1 MGKNMNIFSLAKIT
15 KKEIIMKKFVYM
27 FSEGN
32 ANMRELLGG
41 KGANLAEMKNL
52 GMPVPSGFTI
62 STEACTNYYE
72 NGEKISEEIKSQI
85 LEALSKQ
92 EKESGKIFG
101 DEKNPL
107 LVSVRSGARVSMP
120 GMMDTILN
128 LGLNDKT
135 VEVLAKNSNNSRF
148 AYDCYRR
155 FIQMYGDVAL
165 GVDGDKFEKIIE
177 EVKEKNHI
185 KLDIE
190 LDQEALKEIIV
201 KYKNVIKE
209 TLGYDFPQDPKEQ
222 LFGAVKAVFASWE
235 NPRAVVYRKLN
246 QIPASWGTAV
256 NIQEMV
262 FGNLNEKSGTGV
274 AFSRDP
280 SSGEDKIYGE
290 FMFNAQGEDIVAGI
304 RTPLHI
310 EELANIMPDVYNQF
324 VSYAKALEKHYK
336 DMQDMEFTVENG
348 KLFLL
353 QTRNGKRTAKAALQ
367 IAVDMVNEGLKSK
380 EEALVSLDP
389 RLLDTMLHRQ
399 FDDKALK
406 QAKAVANGL
415 PASPGAACGKLV
427 LNSDDAKIAKE
438 HKVKTVLVRL
448 ETSAKDI
455 EGMTSAEG
463 ILTARGGMTSHAA
476 VVARGLGAP
485 CVVGCEG
492 LVVNEEE
499 KYITLNGQ
507 RVNEGEIISVDGA
520 TGNVYIGEI
529 ATVPAKMSDNFALV
543 MKWAKEIKKIGVRA
557 NADTPLDAQTAVDF
571 GAEGI
576 GLVRTEHMF
585 FKPNKILAIR
595 EMIVAQNLEAREKAL
610 EKLLPMQ
617 MEDFVGIFEAL
628 NGLPCTIRLIDPPLH
643 EFLPKERTDQEIL
656 AKSAGISLEKLQEII
671 KDLAEFNPMMGHR
684 GCRLAVTYP
693 EIARM
698 QTKAILLAAIK
709 VKKEKGIDVKP
720 EIMIPLTC
728 EEKELDYVK
737 NEVEQTAKNVL
748 EEAGINVDYKIGT
761 MIEVPRAAIIADRLA
776 ERAEFFS
783 FGTNDLT
790 QMTFGFS
797 RDDAGKFISDYYSK
811 KLLDYDPFVRVDEKG
826 VGALIKM
833 AVEKGRQV
841 KPNLKIGVCGE
852 QGSNPESVEFFYKNG
867 ISYVSCSPYRI
878 PMAILSGAIATI
890 KNK

>member
-1 MGKNMNIFSLAKIT
+1 MT
-15 KKEIIMKKFVYM
+15 KFVYM
-27 FSEGN
+27 FNEGN
-32 ANMRELLGG
+32 ASLKNLLGG

-52 GMPVPSGFTI
+52 GLPVPSGFTV
-62 STEACTNYYE
+62 STEACQNYYD
-72 NGEKISEEIKSQI
+72 NGEKLSDEIKSQI
-85 LEALSKQ
+85 LEALKKQ
-92 EKESGKIFG
+92 EKESNKKFG
-101 DEKNPL
+101 DSENPL

-128 LGLNDKT
+128 LGLNDVT
-135 VEVLAKNSNNSRF
+135 VESLAKKSNNPRF

-155 FIQMYGDVAL
+155 FIQMYGEVAM
-165 GVDGDKFEKIIE
+165 GVDGEKFEQVIDKTKQKYG
-177 EVKEKNHI
+177 VKQ
-185 KLDIE
+185 DIE
-190 LDQEALKEIIV
+190 LNAGALKEIIDEYKQIV
-201 KYKNVIKE
+201 KQS
-209 TLGYDFPQDPKEQ
+209 LGYDFPQDPLEQ

-235 NPRAVVYRKLN
+235 NERAVVYRKLN
-246 QIPASWGTAV
+246 QIPSSWGTAV

-262 FGNLNEKSGTGV
+262 FGNLNENSGTGV

-310 EELANIMPDVYNQF
+310 EELANIMPEVYSKF
-324 VSYAKALEKHYK
+324 VKYAKILEKHYK

-367 IAVDMVNEGLKSK
+367 IAVDMVNEGLKTK
-380 EEALVSLDP
+380 EEALLSLDP
-389 RLLDTMLHRQ
+389 RLLDTMLHQQ
-399 FDDKALK
+399 FDTEALK
-406 QAKAVANGL
+406 KAKPVASGL

-427 LNSDDAKIAKE
+427 LTSDEAKASKANKI
-438 HKVKTVLVRL
+438 KTVLVRL

-499 KYITLNGQ
+499 GYIVLNGTK
-507 RVNEGEIISVDGA
+507 VLKGETISVDGA
-520 TGNVYIGEI
+520 TGNVYIGAI
-529 ATVPAKMSDNFALV
+529 PSLPVKMSDNFALV
-543 MKWAKEIKKIGVRA
+543 MEWAKQIKQIGVRA
-557 NADTPLDAQTAVDF
+557 NADTEQDTKVAVEF

-595 EMIVAQNLEAREKAL
+595 EMIVAQSLAERQKAL
-610 EKLLPMQ
+610 DKLLPMQ
-617 MEDFVGIFEAL
+617 MEDFVGIFKQL

-643 EFLPKERTDQEIL
+643 EFLPKDIEDKKIL
-656 AKSAGISLEKLQEII
+656 ASSAQISLEDLEEII
-671 KDLAEFNPMMGHR
+671 KELTEFNPMMGHR

-693 EIARM
+693 EIAKM
-698 QTKAILLAAIK
+698 QTQAIILAGIK
-709 VKKEKGIDVKP
+709 VKRDFNIDVKP

-737 NEVEQTAKNVL
+737 NIVENTAQRVL
-748 EEAGINVDYKIGT
+748 KEAGISMDYKIGT
-761 MIEVPRAAIIADRLA
+761 MIEVPRATIIADRLA
-776 ERAEFFS
+776 QRAEFFS

-790 QMTFGFS
+790 QLTFGFS
-797 RDDAGKFISDYYSK
+797 RDDAGKFINDYYSK
-811 KLLDYDPFVRVDEKG
+811 KLLDYDPFVRIDEKG
-826 VGALIKM
+826 VGELIKM
-833 AVEKGRQV
+833 AVSKGRSV
-841 KPNLKIGVCGE
+841 KPDLKIGICGE

>member
-1 MGKNMNIFSLAKIT
+1 
-15 KKEIIMKKFVYM
+15 MKKYVYS

-32 ANMRELLGG
+32 ASMRELLGG

-62 STEACTNYYE
+62 STEACTDYYD
-72 NGEKISEEIKSQI
+72 NGEKISDEIKSQI
-85 LEALSKQ
+85 IEALKVQ
-92 EKESGKIFG
+92 EKESGKKFG
-101 DEKNPL
+101 DETNPL

-135 VEVLAKNSNNSRF
+135 VLVLAKNSNNERF

-155 FIQMYGDVAL
+155 FIQMYGEVAM
-165 GVDGDKFEKIIE
+165 GVDGDRFERIIDK
-177 EVKEKNHI
+177 VKEQNDI

-190 LDQEALKEIIV
+190 LSVDALKQIISE
-201 KYKNVIKE
+201 YKVTIKDA
-209 TLGYDFPQDPKEQ
+209 LGYDFPQDPKEQ

-290 FMFNAQGEDIVAGI
+290 FMFNAQGEDIVAGV

-310 EELANIMPDVYNQF
+310 EELKNIMPEVYNQF
-324 VSYAKALEKHYK
+324 VSYAKTLEKHYK

-353 QTRNGKRTAKAALQ
+353 QTRIGKRTAKAALQ
-367 IAVDMVNEGLKSK
+367 IAVDLVDEGLKTK
-380 EEALVSLDP
+380 EEALLSLDP
-389 RLLDTMLHRQ
+389 RLLDTMLHQQ
-399 FDDKALK
+399 FDDKELK
-406 QAKAVANGL
+406 KAKAVAQGL

-427 LNSDDAKIAKE
+427 LNSDEAKLSKE
-438 HKVKTVLVRL
+438 KKVKTVLVRL

-499 KYITLNGQ
+499 GYILLNGQ
-507 RVNEGEIISVDGA
+507 RVNAGEKISVDGA

-529 ATVPAKMSDNFALV
+529 KTVPAKISDNFAKV
-543 MKWAKEIKKIGVRA
+543 MDWAKEVKKIGVRA
-557 NADTPLDAQTAVDF
+557 NADTPQDTKTAVEF

-595 EMIVAQNLEAREKAL
+595 EMIVARNLAEREKAL

-643 EFLPKERTDQEIL
+643 EFLPKELEDQKVL
-656 AKSAGISLEKLQEII
+656 AKEAGISLDELQEII
-671 KDLAEFNPMMGHR
+671 KSLAEFNPMMGHR

-693 EIARM
+693 EIAKM
-698 QTKAILLAAIK
+698 QTQAILLAAIK
-709 VKKEKGIDVKP
+709 VKKENNIDVKP

-737 NEVEQTAKNVL
+737 QIVEDTAKRVL
-748 EEAGINVDYKIGT
+748 KEAGICIDYKIGT
-761 MIEVPRAAIIADRLA
+761 MIEVPRATVIANRLA
-776 ERAEFFS
+776 QRADFFS

-790 QMTFGFS
+790 QYTLAIDRQNHSLDRFFDPHHPAVL
-797 RDDAGKFISDYYSK
+797 RAIRQTVERAHQAGCTVGICGELAADEDLTEAF
-811 KLLDYDPFVRVDEKG
+811 LRLGVDELS
-826 VGALIKM
+826 VAPSHILPL
-833 AVEKGRQV
+833 RQ
-841 KPNLKIGVCGE
+841 KIRSLTLG
-852 QGSNPESVEFFYKNG
+852 
-867 ISYVSCSPYRI
+867 
-878 PMAILSGAIATI
+878 
-890 KNK
+890 

>member
-1 MGKNMNIFSLAKIT
+1 
-15 KKEIIMKKFVYM
+15 MKKFVYM

-32 ANMRELLGG
+32 ANMKELLGG

-52 GMPVPSGFTI
+52 GLPVPSGFTV

-72 NGEKISEEIKSQI
+72 SGEKISDEIKEQI
-85 LEALSKQ
+85 LNALSMQ

-101 DEKNPL
+101 DNKNPL

-128 LGLNDKT
+128 LGLNDTT
-135 VEVLAKNSNNSRF
+135 VETLAKNSNNPRF

-155 FIQMYGDVAL
+155 FIQMYGEVAM
-165 GVDGDKFEKIIE
+165 GVDGDRFERIIDDI
-177 EVKEKNHI
+177 KEKNHI

-190 LDQEALKEIIV
+190 LDENALKEIV
-201 KYKNVIKE
+201 KLYKATIKDA
-209 TLGYDFPQDPKEQ
+209 LGYDFPQDPREQ

-324 VSYAKALEKHYK
+324 VSFAKKLEKHYK

-367 IAVDMVNEGLKSK
+367 IAVDMVNEGLKTK
-380 EEALVSLDP
+380 EEALLSLDP

-406 QAKAVANGL
+406 QAKPVANGL

-427 LNSDDAKIAKE
+427 LNSDKAKSAKE
-438 HKVKTVLVRL
+438 NKIKTVLVRL

-492 LVVNEEE
+492 LVVNEEAG
-499 KYITLNGQ
+499 YITLNGQ
-507 RVNEGEIISVDGA
+507 KVCEGEVISVDGA

-543 MKWAKEIKKIGVRA
+543 MKWAREIKKIGVRA
-557 NADTPLDAQTAVDF
+557 NADTPLDAKTAVEF

-595 EMIVAQNLEAREKAL
+595 EMIVAKNLEAREKAL

-617 MEDFVGIFEAL
+617 MEDFVGIFQEL
-628 NGLPCTIRLIDPPLH
+628 KGLPCTIRLIDPPLH
-643 EFLPKERTDQEIL
+643 EFLPKELEDKKVL
-656 AKSAGISLEKLQEII
+656 AKTAGISLEELEEII
-671 KDLAEFNPMMGHR
+671 KELAEFNPMMGHR

-698 QTKAILLAAIK
+698 QTKAILLAGIK
-709 VKKEKGIDVKP
+709 VKKENNIDVKP

-737 NEVEQTAKNVL
+737 NIVEETAKKVL
-748 EEAGINVDYKIGT
+748 DEAGISMDYKIGT
-761 MIEVPRAAIIADRLA
+761 MIEIPRAAVIADRLA

-790 QMTFGFS
+790 QLTFGFS

-826 VGALIKM
+826 VGELIKM
-833 AVEKGRQV
+833 AVNKGRSV

>member
-1 MGKNMNIFSLAKIT
+1 
-15 KKEIIMKKFVYM
+15 MKKYVYS

-32 ANMRELLGG
+32 ASMRELLGG

-62 STEACTNYYE
+62 STEACTDYYD
-72 NGEKISEEIKSQI
+72 NGEKISDEIKSQI
-85 LEALSKQ
+85 IEALKVQ
-92 EKESGKIFG
+92 EKESGKKFG
-101 DEKNPL
+101 DETNPL

-135 VEVLAKNSNNSRF
+135 VLVLAKNSNNERF

-155 FIQMYGDVAL
+155 FIQMYGEVAMS
-165 GVDGDKFEKIIE
+165 VDGDRFERIIDK
-177 EVKEKNHI
+177 VKEQNNI

-190 LDQEALKEIIV
+190 LSVDALKQIISE
-201 KYKNVIKE
+201 YKVTIKDA
-209 TLGYDFPQDPKEQ
+209 LGYDFPQDPKEQ

-290 FMFNAQGEDIVAGI
+290 FMFNAQGEDIVAGV

-310 EELANIMPDVYNQF
+310 EELKNIMPEVYNQF
-324 VSYAKALEKHYK
+324 VSYAKTLEKHYK

-353 QTRNGKRTAKAALQ
+353 QTRIGKRTAKAALQ
-367 IAVDMVNEGLKSK
+367 IAVDLVDEGLKTK
-380 EEALVSLDP
+380 EEALLSLDP
-389 RLLDTMLHRQ
+389 RLLDTMLHQQ
-399 FDDKALK
+399 FDDKELK
-406 QAKAVANGL
+406 KAKAVAQGL

-427 LNSDDAKIAKE
+427 LNSDEAKLSKE
-438 HKVKTVLVRL
+438 KKVKTVLVRL

-499 KYITLNGQ
+499 GYILLNGQ
-507 RVNEGEIISVDGA
+507 RVNAGEKISVDGA

-529 ATVPAKMSDNFALV
+529 KTVPAKISDNFAKV
-543 MKWAKEIKKIGVRA
+543 MDWAKEVKKIGVRA
-557 NADTPLDAQTAVDF
+557 NADTPQDTKTAVEF

-595 EMIVAQNLEAREKAL
+595 EMIVARNLAEREKAL

-643 EFLPKERTDQEIL
+643 EFLPKELEDQKVL
-656 AKSAGISLEKLQEII
+656 AKEAEISLDELQEII
-671 KDLAEFNPMMGHR
+671 KSLAEFNPMMGHR

-693 EIARM
+693 EIAKM
-698 QTKAILLAAIK
+698 QTQAILLAAIK
-709 VKKEKGIDVKP
+709 VKKENNIDVKP

-737 NEVEQTAKNVL
+737 QIVEDTAKRVL
-748 EEAGINVDYKIGT
+748 EEAGICIDYKIGT
-761 MIEVPRAAIIADRLA
+761 MIEVPRATVIADRLA
-776 ERAEFFS
+776 QRADFFS

-790 QMTFGFS
+790 QLTFGFS

-826 VGALIKM
+826 VGELIKM
-833 AVEKGRQV
+833 AVNKGRSV

>member
-1 MGKNMNIFSLAKIT
+1 
-15 KKEIIMKKFVYM
+15 MKKYVYS

-32 ANMRELLGG
+32 ASMRELLGG

-62 STEACTNYYE
+62 STEACTDYYD
-72 NGEKISEEIKSQI
+72 NGEKISDEIKSQI
-85 LEALSKQ
+85 IEALKVQ
-92 EKESGKIFG
+92 EKESGKKFG
-101 DEKNPL
+101 DETNPL

-135 VEVLAKNSNNSRF
+135 VLVLAKNSNNERF

-155 FIQMYGDVAL
+155 FIQMYGEVAM
-165 GVDGDKFEKIIE
+165 GVDGDRFERIIDK
-177 EVKEKNHI
+177 VKEQNNI

-190 LDQEALKEIIV
+190 LSVDALKQIISE
-201 KYKNVIKE
+201 YKITIKDA
-209 TLGYDFPQDPKEQ
+209 LGYDFPQDPKEQ

-290 FMFNAQGEDIVAGI
+290 FMFNAQGEDIVAGV

-310 EELANIMPDVYNQF
+310 EELKNIMPEVYNQF
-324 VSYAKALEKHYK
+324 VSYAKTLEKHYK

-353 QTRNGKRTAKAALQ
+353 QTRIGKRTAKAALQ
-367 IAVDMVNEGLKSK
+367 IAVDLVDEGLKTK
-380 EEALVSLDP
+380 EEALLSLDP
-389 RLLDTMLHRQ
+389 RLLDTMLHQQ
-399 FDDKALK
+399 FDDKELK
-406 QAKAVANGL
+406 KAKAVAQGL

-427 LNSDDAKIAKE
+427 LNSDEAKLSKE
-438 HKVKTVLVRL
+438 KKVKTVLVRL

-499 KYITLNGQ
+499 GYILLNGQ
-507 RVNEGEIISVDGA
+507 RVNVDEKISVDGA

-529 ATVPAKMSDNFALV
+529 KTVPAKISDNFAKV
-543 MKWAKEIKKIGVRA
+543 MDWAKEVKKIGVRA
-557 NADTPLDAQTAVDF
+557 NADTPQDTKTAVEF

-595 EMIVAQNLEAREKAL
+595 EMIVARNLAEREKAL

-643 EFLPKERTDQEIL
+643 EFLPKELEDQKVL
-656 AKSAGISLEKLQEII
+656 AKVAGISLDELQEII
-671 KDLAEFNPMMGHR
+671 KSLAEFNPMMGHR

-693 EIARM
+693 EIAKM
-698 QTKAILLAAIK
+698 QTQAILLAAIK
-709 VKKEKGIDVKP
+709 VKKENNIDVKP

-737 NEVEQTAKNVL
+737 QIVEDTAKRVL
-748 EEAGINVDYKIGT
+748 EEAGICIDYKIGT
-761 MIEVPRAAIIADRLA
+761 MIEVPRATVIADRLA
-776 ERAEFFS
+776 QRADFFS

-790 QMTFGFS
+790 QLTFGFS

-826 VGALIKM
+826 VGELIKM
-833 AVEKGRQV
+833 AVNKGRSV

>member
-1 MGKNMNIFSLAKIT
+1 
-15 KKEIIMKKFVYM
+15 MKKYVYM

-32 ANMRELLGG
+32 ASMKNLLGG

-52 GMPVPSGFTI
+52 GMPVPSGFTV

-72 NGEKISEEIKSQI
+72 QGEKISDEIKSQI
-85 LEALSKQ
+85 LDALAQQ

-101 DEKNPL
+101 DNKNPL

-128 LGLNDKT
+128 LGLNDVT
-135 VEVLAKNSNNSRF
+135 VETLAKNSNNPRF

-155 FIQMYGDVAL
+155 FIQMYAEVAM
-165 GVDGDKFEKIIE
+165 GVDGDLFEQIIDS
-177 EVKEKNHI
+177 VKHANNV

-190 LDQEALKEIIV
+190 LDADALKTIV
-201 KYKNVIKE
+201 LEYKQAVKDA
-209 TLGYDFPQDPKEQ
+209 LGHDFPQDPREQ

-280 SSGEDKIYGE
+280 SSGKDEIYGE

-310 EELANIMPDVYNQF
+310 EELKNIMPNIYDEF
-324 VSYAKALEKHYK
+324 VKYAKTLEKHYK

-348 KLFLL
+348 KLYLL
-353 QTRNGKRTAKAALQ
+353 QTRNGKRTASAALQ
-367 IAVDMVNEGLKSK
+367 IAVDMVNSGLKSK
-380 EEALVSLDP
+380 EEALLSLDP
-389 RLLDTMLHRQ
+389 RLLDTMLHKQ
-399 FDDKALK
+399 FDVNALK
-406 QAKAVANGL
+406 QATAVASGL

-427 LNSDDAKIAKE
+427 LNSDDAKKSKE
-438 HKVKTVLVRL
+438 HKIKTVLVRV

-455 EGMTSAEG
+455 EGMTSSEG

-492 LVVNEEE
+492 LVVYEEQ
-499 KYITLNGQ
+499 KYITLNGV
-507 RVNEGEIISVDGA
+507 RVNEGEVISVDGA
-520 TGNVYIGEI
+520 TGNVYVGEI
-529 ATVPAKMSDNFALV
+529 KTVPAKLSGNFETI
-543 MKWAKEIKKIGVRA
+543 MNWAKEIKKMGVRA
-557 NADTPLDAQTAVDF
+557 NADTPQDAKTAIEF

-585 FKPNKILAIR
+585 FKPDKILAVR
-595 EMIVAQNLEAREKAL
+595 EMIVARNKEERQKAL
-610 EKLLPMQ
+610 DKLLPMQ
-617 MEDFVGIFEAL
+617 MEDFVGIFREL
-628 NGLPCTIRLIDPPLH
+628 KGLPCTIRLIDPPLH
-643 EFLPKERTDQEIL
+643 EFLPKEEKDKEIL
-656 AKSAGISLEKLQEII
+656 AKATGLSMAELKEII
-671 KDLAEFNPMMGHR
+671 DDLAEFNPMMGHR

-693 EIARM
+693 EIAVM
-698 QTKAILLAAIK
+698 QTKAIILAGIK
-709 VKKEKGIDVKP
+709 VKKEDNINVKP

-728 EEKELDYVK
+728 EEKEFDYVK
-737 NEVEQTAKNVL
+737 NIAVKTADSVL
-748 EEAGINVDYKIGT
+748 KEAGLHLDYKIGT
-761 MIEVPRAAIIADRLA
+761 MIEVPRATVIADKLA

-797 RDDAGKFISDYYSK
+797 RDDAGKFINEYYSK

-826 VGALIKM
+826 VGSLIKM
-833 AVEKGRQV
+833 AVEKGRGV
-841 KPNLKIGVCGE
+841 KKDLKIGVCGE
-852 QGSNPESVEFFYKNG
+852 QGSNLESVEFFYKNG
-867 ISYVSCSPYRI
+867 LSYVSCSPYRI
-878 PMAILSGAIATI
+878 PMAILSSAIATI

>member
-1 MGKNMNIFSLAKIT
+1 
-15 KKEIIMKKFVYM
+15 M
-27 FSEGN
+27 FSKGN
-32 ANMRELLGG
+32 ASMKNLLGG

-52 GMPVPSGFTI
+52 GMPVPSGFTV

-72 NGEKISEEIKSQI
+72 QGEKISDEIKSQI
-85 LEALSKQ
+85 LDALAQQ

-101 DEKNPL
+101 DNKNPL

-128 LGLNDKT
+128 LGLNDVT
-135 VEVLAKNSNNSRF
+135 VETLAKNSNNPRF

-155 FIQMYGDVAL
+155 FIQMYAEVAM
-165 GVDGDKFEKIIE
+165 GVDGDLFEQIIDS
-177 EVKEKNHI
+177 VKHANNV

-190 LDQEALKEIIV
+190 LDTDALKTIV
-201 KYKNVIKE
+201 LKYKQAVKDA
-209 TLGYDFPQDPKEQ
+209 LGHDFPQDPREQ

-280 SSGEDKIYGE
+280 SSGKDEIYGE

-310 EELANIMPDVYNQF
+310 EELKNIMPNIYDEF
-324 VSYAKALEKHYK
+324 VKYAKTLEKHYK

-348 KLFLL
+348 KLYLL
-353 QTRNGKRTAKAALQ
+353 QTRNGKRTASAALQ
-367 IAVDMVNEGLKSK
+367 IAVDMVNSGLKSK
-380 EEALVSLDP
+380 EEALLSLDP
-389 RLLDTMLHRQ
+389 RLLDTMLHKQ
-399 FDDKALK
+399 FDVNALK
-406 QAKAVANGL
+406 QAKAVASGL
-415 PASPGAACGKLV
+415 PASPGAACGRLV
-427 LNSDDAKIAKE
+427 LNSDDAKKSKE
-438 HKVKTVLVRL
+438 HKIKTVLVRV

-455 EGMTSAEG
+455 EGMTSSEG

-492 LVVNEEE
+492 LVVNEEQ
-499 KYITLNGQ
+499 KYITLNGV
-507 RVNEGEIISVDGA
+507 RVNEGEVISVDGA
-520 TGNVYIGEI
+520 TGNVYVGEI
-529 ATVPAKMSDNFALV
+529 KTVPAKLSGNFETI
-543 MKWAKEIKKIGVRA
+543 MNWAKEIKKMGVRA
-557 NADTPLDAQTAVDF
+557 NADTPQDAKTAIEF

-585 FKPNKILAIR
+585 FKPDKILAVR
-595 EMIVAQNLEAREKAL
+595 EMIVAINKEERQKAL
-610 EKLLPMQ
+610 DKLLPMQ
-617 MEDFVGIFEAL
+617 MEDFVGIFREL
-628 NGLPCTIRLIDPPLH
+628 KGLPCTIRLIDPPLH
-643 EFLPKERTDQEIL
+643 EFLPKEEKDKEIL
-656 AKSAGISLEKLQEII
+656 AKATGLSMAELKEII
-671 KDLAEFNPMMGHR
+671 DDLAEFNPMMGHR

-693 EIARM
+693 EIAEM
-698 QTKAILLAAIK
+698 QTKAIILAGIK
-709 VKKEKGIDVKP
+709 VKKEDNIDVKP

-728 EEKELDYVK
+728 EEKEFDYVK
-737 NEVEQTAKNVL
+737 NIAVKTADSVL
-748 EEAGINVDYKIGT
+748 KEAGLHLDYKIGT
-761 MIEVPRAAIIADRLA
+761 MIEVPRATVIADKLA

-797 RDDAGKFISDYYSK
+797 RDDAGKFINEYYSK

-826 VGALIKM
+826 VGSLIKM
-833 AVEKGRQV
+833 AVEKGRSV
-841 KPNLKIGVCGE
+841 KKDLKIGVCGE

-867 ISYVSCSPYRI
+867 LSYVSCSPYRI
-878 PMAILSGAIATI
+878 PMAILSSAIATI

>member
-1 MGKNMNIFSLAKIT
+1 
-15 KKEIIMKKFVYM
+15 MKKFVYM

-41 KGANLAEMKNL
+41 KGANLAEMKNIGL
-52 GMPVPSGFTI
+52 PVPSGFTI

-72 NGEKISEEIKSQI
+72 SGEKISDEIKTQI
-85 LEALSKQ
+85 LNALKTQ

-101 DEKNPL
+101 DSQNPL

-128 LGLNDKT
+128 LGLNDTT
-135 VEVLAKNSNNSRF
+135 VETLAKNSNNPRF

-155 FIQMYGDVAL
+155 FIQMYGEVAM
-165 GVDGDKFEKIIE
+165 GVDGDRFEKIIE
-177 EVKEKNHI
+177 EVKHKNNI

-190 LDQEALKEIIV
+190 LDPSALKEIIE
-201 KYKNVIKE
+201 KYKLTIKDA
-209 TLGYDFPQDPKEQ
+209 LGTEFPQDPKQQ

-262 FGNLNEKSGTGV
+262 FGNLNENSGTGV

-310 EELANIMPDVYNQF
+310 EELQNIMPNVYNQF
-324 VSYAKALEKHYK
+324 VNYAKTLEKHYK

-367 IAVDMVNEGLKSK
+367 IAVDMVNEGLKTK
-380 EEALVSLDP
+380 EEALLSLDP

-406 QAKAVANGL
+406 QAKAVASGL

-427 LNSDDAKIAKE
+427 LNSDEAKKCKE
-438 HKVKTVLVRL
+438 NKIKTVLVRL

-492 LVVNEEE
+492 LIVNEEQG
-499 KYITLNGQ
+499 YITLNGQ

-543 MKWAKEIKKIGVRA
+543 MEWAKQIKKIGVRA
-557 NADTPLDAQTAVDF
+557 NADTPLDAKTAVDF

-595 EMIVAQNLEAREKAL
+595 EMIVAKTLEAREKAL

-617 MEDFVGIFEAL
+617 MEDFVGIFTEL
-628 NGLPCTIRLIDPPLH
+628 KGLPCTIRLIDPPLH
-643 EFLPKERTDQEIL
+643 EFLPKELEDKKVL
-656 AKSAGISLEKLQEII
+656 AKTAGITLDELEEII
-671 KDLAEFNPMMGHR
+671 KELAEFNPMMGHR

-693 EIARM
+693 EIAKM
-698 QTKAILLAAIK
+698 QTQAILLAGIK
-709 VKKEKGIDVKP
+709 VKKEQNIDVKP

-728 EEKELDYVK
+728 EEKELDFVK
-737 NEVEQTAKNVL
+737 NIVEETAKRVL
-748 EEAGINVDYKIGT
+748 EEAGITLDYKIGT
-761 MIEVPRAAIIADRLA
+761 MIEVPRATVIADKLA

-790 QMTFGFS
+790 QLTFGFS
-797 RDDAGKFISDYYSK
+797 RDDAGKFINDYYSK

-826 VGALIKM
+826 VGELIKS
-833 AVEKGRQV
+833 AVQKGRSV

>member
-1 MGKNMNIFSLAKIT
+1 
-15 KKEIIMKKFVYM
+15 M

-32 ANMRELLGG
+32 ASMKNLLGG

-52 GMPVPSGFTI
+52 GMPVPSGFTV

-72 NGEKISEEIKSQI
+72 QGEKISDEIKSQI
-85 LEALSKQ
+85 LDALAQQ

-101 DEKNPL
+101 DNKNPL

-128 LGLNDKT
+128 LGLNDVT
-135 VEVLAKNSNNSRF
+135 VETLAKNSNSPRF

-155 FIQMYGDVAL
+155 FIQMYAEVAM
-165 GVDGDKFEKIIE
+165 GVDGDLFEQIIDS
-177 EVKEKNHI
+177 VKHANNV

-190 LDQEALKEIIV
+190 LDTDALKTIV
-201 KYKNVIKE
+201 LKYKQAVKDA
-209 TLGYDFPQDPKEQ
+209 LGHDFPQDPREQ

-280 SSGEDKIYGE
+280 SSGKDEIYGE

-310 EELANIMPDVYNQF
+310 EELKNIMPNIYDEF
-324 VSYAKALEKHYK
+324 VKYAKTLEKHYK

-348 KLFLL
+348 KLYLL
-353 QTRNGKRTAKAALQ
+353 QTRNGKRTASAALQ
-367 IAVDMVNEGLKSK
+367 IAVDMVNSGLKSK
-380 EEALVSLDP
+380 EEALLSLDP
-389 RLLDTMLHRQ
+389 RLLDTMLHKQ
-399 FDDKALK
+399 FDVNALK
-406 QAKAVANGL
+406 QAKAVASGL

-427 LNSDDAKIAKE
+427 LNSDDAKKSKE
-438 HKVKTVLVRL
+438 HKIKTVLVRV

-455 EGMTSAEG
+455 EGMTSSEG

-492 LVVNEEE
+492 LVVNEEQ
-499 KYITLNGQ
+499 KYITLNGV
-507 RVNEGEIISVDGA
+507 RVNEGEVISVDGA
-520 TGNVYIGEI
+520 TGNVYVGEI
-529 ATVPAKMSDNFALV
+529 KTVPAKLSGNFETI
-543 MKWAKEIKKIGVRA
+543 MNWAKEIKKMGVRA
-557 NADTPLDAQTAVDF
+557 NADTPQDAKTAIEF

-585 FKPNKILAIR
+585 FKPDKILAVR
-595 EMIVAQNLEAREKAL
+595 EMIVARNKEERQKAL
-610 EKLLPMQ
+610 DKLLPMQ
-617 MEDFVGIFEAL
+617 MEDFVGIFREL
-628 NGLPCTIRLIDPPLH
+628 KGLPCTIRLIDPPLH
-643 EFLPKERTDQEIL
+643 EFLPKEEKDKEIL
-656 AKSAGISLEKLQEII
+656 AKATGLSMAELKEII
-671 KDLAEFNPMMGHR
+671 DDLAEFNPMMGHR

-693 EIARM
+693 EIAEM
-698 QTKAILLAAIK
+698 QTKAIILAGIK
-709 VKKEKGIDVKP
+709 VKKEDNIDVKP

-728 EEKELDYVK
+728 EEKEFDYVK
-737 NEVEQTAKNVL
+737 NIAVKTADSVL
-748 EEAGINVDYKIGT
+748 KEAGLHLDYKIGT
-761 MIEVPRAAIIADRLA
+761 MIEVPRATVIADKLA

-797 RDDAGKFISDYYSK
+797 RDDAGKFINEYYSK

-826 VGALIKM
+826 VGSLIKM
-833 AVEKGRQV
+833 AVEKGRSV
-841 KPNLKIGVCGE
+841 KKDLKIGVCGE

-867 ISYVSCSPYRI
+867 LSYVSCSPYRI
-878 PMAILSGAIATI
+878 PMAILSSAIATI

>member
-1 MGKNMNIFSLAKIT
+1 
-15 KKEIIMKKFVYM
+15 M

-32 ANMRELLGG
+32 ASMKNLLGG

-52 GMPVPSGFTI
+52 GMPVPSGFTV

-72 NGEKISEEIKSQI
+72 QGEKISDEIKSQI
-85 LEALSKQ
+85 LDALAQQ

-101 DEKNPL
+101 DNKNPL

-128 LGLNDKT
+128 LGLNDVT
-135 VEVLAKNSNNSRF
+135 VETLAKNSNNPRF

-155 FIQMYGDVAL
+155 FIQMYAEVAM
-165 GVDGDKFEKIIE
+165 GVDGDLFEQIIDS
-177 EVKEKNHI
+177 VKHANNV

-190 LDQEALKEIIV
+190 LDTDALKTIV
-201 KYKNVIKE
+201 LKYKQAVKDA
-209 TLGYDFPQDPKEQ
+209 LGHDFPQDPREQ

-280 SSGEDKIYGE
+280 SSGKDEIYGE

-310 EELANIMPDVYNQF
+310 EELKNIMPNIYDEF
-324 VSYAKALEKHYK
+324 VKYAKTLEKHYK

-348 KLFLL
+348 KLYLL
-353 QTRNGKRTAKAALQ
+353 QTRNGKRTASAALQ
-367 IAVDMVNEGLKSK
+367 IAVDMVNSGLKSK
-380 EEALVSLDP
+380 EEALLSLDP
-389 RLLDTMLHRQ
+389 RLLDTMLHKQ
-399 FDDKALK
+399 FDVNALK
-406 QAKAVANGL
+406 QAKAVASGL

-427 LNSDDAKIAKE
+427 LNSDDAKKSKE
-438 HKVKTVLVRL
+438 HKIKTVLVRV

-455 EGMTSAEG
+455 EGMTSSEG

-492 LVVNEEE
+492 LVVNEEQ
-499 KYITLNGQ
+499 KYITLNGV
-507 RVNEGEIISVDGA
+507 RVNEGEVISVDGA
-520 TGNVYIGEI
+520 TGNVYVGEI
-529 ATVPAKMSDNFALV
+529 KTVPAKLSGNFETI
-543 MKWAKEIKKIGVRA
+543 MNWAKEIKKMGVRA
-557 NADTPLDAQTAVDF
+557 NADTPQDAKTAIEF

-585 FKPNKILAIR
+585 FKPDKILAVR
-595 EMIVAQNLEAREKAL
+595 EMIVARNKEERQKAL
-610 EKLLPMQ
+610 DKLLPMQ
-617 MEDFVGIFEAL
+617 MEDFVGIFREL
-628 NGLPCTIRLIDPPLH
+628 KGLPCTIRLIDPPLH
-643 EFLPKERTDQEIL
+643 EFLPKEEKDKEIL
-656 AKSAGISLEKLQEII
+656 AKATGLSMAELKEII
-671 KDLAEFNPMMGHR
+671 DDLAEFNPMMGHR

-693 EIARM
+693 EIAEM
-698 QTKAILLAAIK
+698 QTKAIILAGIK
-709 VKKEKGIDVKP
+709 VKKEDNIDVKP

-728 EEKELDYVK
+728 EEKEFDYVK
-737 NEVEQTAKNVL
+737 NIAVKTADSVL
-748 EEAGINVDYKIGT
+748 KEAGLHLDYKIGT
-761 MIEVPRAAIIADRLA
+761 MIEVPRATVIADKLA

-797 RDDAGKFISDYYSK
+797 RDDAGKFINEYYSK

-826 VGALIKM
+826 VGSLIKM
-833 AVEKGRQV
+833 AVEKGRSV
-841 KPNLKIGVCGE
+841 KKDLKIGVCGE

-867 ISYVSCSPYRI
+867 LSYVSCSPYRI
-878 PMAILSGAIATI
+878 PMAILSSAIATI

>member
-1 MGKNMNIFSLAKIT
+1 
-15 KKEIIMKKFVYM
+15 MKKYVYS
-27 FSEGN
+27 FSEGS
-32 ANMRELLGG
+32 ASMRELLGG

-62 STEACTNYYE
+62 STEACTSYYE
-72 NGEKISEEIKSQI
+72 EGKKISEEIKSQI
-85 LEALSKQ
+85 LDALHVQ

-101 DEKNPL
+101 DNENPL

-128 LGLNDKT
+128 LGLNDIT
-135 VEVLAKNSNNSRF
+135 VEVLAKKSNNSRF

-155 FIQMYGDVAL
+155 FIQMYAEVAM
-165 GVDGDKFEKIIE
+165 GVDDKIFEKIIE
-177 EVKEKNHI
+177 DVKHENNI

-190 LDQEALKEIIV
+190 LDANALKKIV
-201 KYKNVIKE
+201 VLYKQAVKDA
-209 TLGYDFPQDPKEQ
+209 LGYDFPQDPTKQ
-222 LFGAVKAVFASWE
+222 LFGAVKAVFDSWE
-235 NPRAVVYRKLN
+235 SDRAVVYRKLN

-274 AFSRDP
+274 AFSRNP
-280 SSGEDKIYGE
+280 SNGKDEIYGE

-310 EELANIMPDVYNQF
+310 QELENLMPNVYKEF
-324 VSYAKALEKHYK
+324 VNYAKILEKHYK

-353 QTRNGKRTAKAALQ
+353 QTRNGKRTAVSALQ
-367 IAVDMVNEGLKSK
+367 IAVDMVNEGLISK
-380 EEALVSLDP
+380 EDALVSLDP
-389 RLLDTMLHRQ
+389 RLLDTLLHGQ
-399 FDDKALK
+399 FDQNSLK
-406 QAKAVANGL
+406 NLKPVASGL

-427 LNSDDAKIAKE
+427 LNSDEAKKAKLQ
-438 HKVKTVLVRL
+438 KVKTVLVRL

-492 LVVNEEE
+492 LVVNEDQG
-499 KYITLNGQ
+499 YIVLNGQ
-507 RVNEGEIISVDGA
+507 RVNKGEVISVDGA

-529 ATVPAKMSDNFALV
+529 ATVNAKTNDNFAKI
-543 MKWAKEIKKIGVRA
+543 MTWAKEIKKMGVRA
-557 NADTPLDAQTAVDF
+557 NADTPQDAKTAVEF

-595 EMIVAQNLEAREKAL
+595 QMIVARTLEERKKAL

-617 MEDFVGIFEAL
+617 MEDFVGIFKEL

-643 EFLPKERTDQEIL
+643 EFLPKEENDQKVL
-656 AKSAGISLEKLQEII
+656 AETAGLKLEELQEII

-693 EIARM
+693 EIAEM

-709 VKKEKGIDVKP
+709 VKKENNINVVP

-737 NEVEQTAKNVL
+737 SVVVDTAKNVL
-748 EEAGINVDYKIGT
+748 DEAGINIDYKVGT
-761 MIEVPRAAIIADRLA
+761 MIEVPRAVVIADKLA

-797 RDDAGKFISDYYSK
+797 RDDAGKFINEYYSK

-826 VGALIKM
+826 VGSLIQM
-833 AVEKGRQV
+833 AVEKGRKV

-852 QGSNPESVEFFYKNG
+852 QGSDPESVEFFYKNG
-867 ISYVSCSPYRI
+867 LSYVSCSPYRI
-878 PMAILSGAIATI
+878 PMAILSCAIATI

>member
-1 MGKNMNIFSLAKIT
+1 
-15 KKEIIMKKFVYM
+15 MKKYVYM
-27 FSEGN
+27 FQEGN
-32 ANMRELLGG
+32 ASMKELLGG

-52 GMPVPSGFTI
+52 GMPVSSGFTI
-62 STEACTNYYE
+62 STEACVNYYD
-72 NGEKISEEIKSQI
+72 NGEKISDEIKSQV
-85 LEALSKQ
+85 LEALTKQ
-92 EKESGKIFG
+92 EEESGKKFG
-101 DEKNPL
+101 DSNNPL

-128 LGLNDKT
+128 LGLNDVT
-135 VEVLAKNSNNSRF
+135 VETLAKNSSNPRF

-155 FIQMYGDVAL
+155 FIQMFGDVAL
-165 GVDGDKFEKIIE
+165 GVEGKNFEEIIDD
-177 EVKEKNHI
+177 VKEKNNV
-185 KLDIE
+185 KLDVE
-190 LDQEALKEIIV
+190 LTVDALKEIISRYKEVV
-201 KYKNVIKE
+201 KS
-209 TLGYDFPQDPKEQ
+209 TLGREFPQDPTEQ
-222 LFGAVKAVFASWE
+222 LFCAIKAVFASWE

-246 QIPASWGTAV
+246 QIPAKWGTAV
-256 NIQEMV
+256 NVQEMV
-262 FGNLNEKSGTGV
+262 FGNLNENSGTGV

-290 FMFNAQGEDIVAGI
+290 FMFNAQGEDIVAGV
-304 RTPLHI
+304 RTPVKI
-310 EELANIMPDVYNQF
+310 EELKNSLPEVYEQF
-324 VSYAKALEKHYK
+324 VNYAKALERHYK

-367 IAVDMVNEGLKSK
+367 IAVDMVNEGLKTK
-380 EEALVSLDP
+380 EEALLSLDP

-406 QAKAVANGL
+406 QASAVANGL

-427 LNSDDAKIAKE
+427 LNSDEAKQAKE
-438 HKVKTVLVRL
+438 NKIKTVLVRL

-499 KYITLNGQ
+499 GYIVLNGK
-507 RVNEGEIISVDGA
+507 RVNQGEVISVDGA

-529 ATVPAKMSDNFALV
+529 ATVPAKISDNFAKV
-543 MKWAKEIKKIGVRA
+543 MDWAKQIKNIGVRA
-557 NADTPLDAQTAVDF
+557 NADTPQDAQIAVDF

-585 FKPNKILAIR
+585 FKPNKILAVR
-595 EMIVAQNLEAREKAL
+595 EMIVARTTEEREKAL

-617 MEDFVGIFEAL
+617 MEDFIGIFKAL
-628 NGLPCTIRLIDPPLH
+628 KGLPCTIRLIDPPLH
-643 EFLPKERTDQEIL
+643 EFLPKEQKDVELLAQTTGLTLEELEEIM
-656 AKSAGISLEKLQEII
+656 KELE
-671 KDLAEFNPMMGHR
+671 EFNPMMGHR

-693 EIARM
+693 EIAKM
-698 QTKAILLAAIK
+698 QAKAIILAAIK
-709 VKKEKGIDVKP
+709 VKREENINVIP

-728 EEKELDYVK
+728 EEKELDFVK
-737 NEVEQTAKNVL
+737 DAVVETVEKVLKDAGAEVE
-748 EEAGINVDYKIGT
+748 YKVGT
-761 MIEVPRAAIIADRLA
+761 MIEVPRATVIADKLA

-797 RDDAGKFISDYYSK
+797 RDDAGKFINDYYSK

-826 VGALIKM
+826 VGSLIQM
-833 AVEKGRQV
+833 AVSKARSV

>member
-1 MGKNMNIFSLAKIT
+1 MT
-15 KKEIIMKKFVYM
+15 KFVYM
-27 FSEGN
+27 FNEGN
-32 ANMRELLGG
+32 ASLKNLLGG

-52 GMPVPSGFTI
+52 GLPVPSGFTV
-62 STEACTNYYE
+62 STEACQNYYD
-72 NGEKISEEIKSQI
+72 NGEKLSDEIKSQI
-85 LEALSKQ
+85 LEALKKQ
-92 EKESGKIFG
+92 EKESNKKFG
-101 DEKNPL
+101 DSENPL

-128 LGLNDKT
+128 LGLNDVT
-135 VEVLAKNSNNSRF
+135 VESLAKKSNNPRF

-155 FIQMYGDVAL
+155 FIQMYGEVAM
-165 GVDGDKFEKIIE
+165 GVDGEKFEQVIDKTKQKYG
-177 EVKEKNHI
+177 VKQ
-185 KLDIE
+185 DIE
-190 LDQEALKEIIV
+190 LNAGALKEIIDEYKQIV
-201 KYKNVIKE
+201 KQS
-209 TLGYDFPQDPKEQ
+209 LGYDFPQDPLEQ

-235 NPRAVVYRKLN
+235 NERAVVYRKLN
-246 QIPASWGTAV
+246 QIPSSWGTAV

-262 FGNLNEKSGTGV
+262 FGNLNENSGTGV

-310 EELANIMPDVYNQF
+310 EELANIMPEVYSKF
-324 VSYAKALEKHYK
+324 VKYAKILEKHYK

-367 IAVDMVNEGLKSK
+367 IAVDMVNEGLKTK
-380 EEALVSLDP
+380 EEALLSLDP
-389 RLLDTMLHRQ
+389 RLLDTMLHQQ
-399 FDDKALK
+399 FDTEALK
-406 QAKAVANGL
+406 KAKPVASGL

-427 LNSDDAKIAKE
+427 LTSDEAKASKANKI
-438 HKVKTVLVRL
+438 KTVLVRL

-499 KYITLNGQ
+499 GYIVLNGTK
-507 RVNEGEIISVDGA
+507 VLKGETISVDGA
-520 TGNVYIGEI
+520 TGNVYIGAI
-529 ATVPAKMSDNFALV
+529 PSLPVKMSDNFALV
-543 MKWAKEIKKIGVRA
+543 MEWAKQIKQIGVRA
-557 NADTPLDAQTAVDF
+557 NADTEQDTKVAVEF

-595 EMIVAQNLEAREKAL
+595 EMIVAQSLAERQKAL
-610 EKLLPMQ
+610 DKLLPMQ
-617 MEDFVGIFEAL
+617 MEDFVGIFKQL

-643 EFLPKERTDQEIL
+643 EFLPKDIEDKKIL
-656 AKSAGISLEKLQEII
+656 ASSAQISLEDLEEVI
-671 KDLAEFNPMMGHR
+671 KDLTEFNPMMGHR

-693 EIARM
+693 EIAKM
-698 QTKAILLAAIK
+698 QTQAIILAGIK
-709 VKKEKGIDVKP
+709 VKRDFNIDVKP

-737 NEVEQTAKNVL
+737 NIVENTAQRVL
-748 EEAGINVDYKIGT
+748 KEAGISMDYKIGT
-761 MIEVPRAAIIADRLA
+761 MIEVPRATIIADRLA
-776 ERAEFFS
+776 QRAEFFS

-790 QMTFGFS
+790 QLTFGFS
-797 RDDAGKFISDYYSK
+797 RDDAGKFINDYYSK
-811 KLLDYDPFVRVDEKG
+811 KLLDYDPFVRIDEKG
-826 VGALIKM
+826 VGELIKM
-833 AVEKGRQV
+833 AVSKGRSV
-841 KPNLKIGVCGE
+841 KPDLKIGICGE